1 MMEELKECSY
11 DPIVVCRAS
20 IGCLM
25 SYRLK
30 VDHQDDDPD
39 VAENPDD
46 ADDVD
51 DDDDDSDDA
60 DDRTWEL

>member
-1 MMEELKECSY
+1 MWS
-11 DPIVVCRAS
+11 AS

-39 VAENPDD
+39 VAENS
-46 ADDVD
+46 D
-51 DDDDDSDDA
+51 DDDDDA